1 MTFSRFAAFLFLLSA
16 AISIY
21 AHNPVIERRQC
32 GESSTILDCPVE
44 IQDPTVQSTAVYGNL
59 SAPKEIDV
67 YKFTANN
74 SETIPVEALVPAR
87 PSNGYFRPAVVIF
100 GQTIDQPTANP
111 QLPFLLPEGFQAR
124 LVAPPDGGR
133 DVFFEPFSVER
144 LWRGREEQLNVQAG
158 QTYFLA
164 VYAQDLRTGDYSL
177 GVGTKENFTAASIP
191 GVIGNVFQIKFG
203 LAGGRTANALEFLG
217 FFLLI
222 LGLALGIGAS
232 FCGLVSPEAN
242 IFRLSVTGNWLG
254 LILTAV
260 GGYFAYLVSGL
271 SGVAVFQILF
281 AVVLLVC
288 LLLLSFRVRRYNGR
302 NDRPFLWQ
310 IFAFLSWLAILGFFV
325 WHILVLR

>member
-1 MTFSRFAAFLFLLSA
+1 MNFLRFAAFLFLFSA
-16 AISIY
+16 TVSIY

-32 GESSTILDCPVE
+32 GESQTILDCALE
-44 IQDPTVQSTAVYGNL
+44 IQDPTAQSTAVYGNL

-67 YKFTANN
+67 YRFTAAS
-74 SETIPVEALVPAR
+74 SETIPIEALVPAR
-87 PSNGYFRPAVVIF
+87 PSNGDFRPAVVIF
-100 GQTIDQPTANP
+100 GQSIDQPTANP
-111 QLPFLLPEGFQAR
+111 QLPFQLPENFQAR
-124 LVAPPDGGR
+124 LVPAPDGGR

-158 QTYFLA
+158 QTYFVA
-164 VYAQDLRTGDYSL
+164 VYAPDFRTGDYSL

-191 GVIGNVFQIKFG
+191 GVIGNIFQIKFG
-203 LAGGRTANALEFLG
+203 MASGRAANALEFLG

-242 IFRLSVTGNWLG
+242 VFRLSVTGNWLG
-254 LILTAV
+254 LILAAV

-271 SGVAVFQILF
+271 SGVAIFQILF
-281 AVVLLVC
+281 AVVLLVF

-310 IFAFLSWLAILGFFV
+310 TFVFFSWLAILGFFV
-325 WHILVLR
+325 WHVLALR